1 VTALLEPRA
10 SVQSRLAVRGL
21 RHRFGERSVLEGL
34 SFEVQP
40 GEIVGLLGPNG
51 SGKSTTFRVLTG
63 LLVPDAG
70 TLCLDGAEVAPGS
83 RALRQ
88 RMGVVFQAPSLD
100 ARLSVRENLL
110 MSAALY
116 GLRGADARARVD
128 AALAQDE
135 LQERAGDRVLELSG
149 GTKRRIELCRALL
162 HSPSVLVMDEPTS
175 GLDETAFRRAWARIE
190 QLRATTGLTVLL
202 STHRPDEAARCDRVI
217 VLDQGRAIAE
227 GTPEALCTRVA
238 GDVISLDAAEPE
250 AVCAALQAK
259 LGLAASVIGGRVVLE
274 RERGHELVPQ
284 LFEALAAGSIRALTM
299 HRPTLADVFVKL
311 TGRILGDTAASA
323 APAAGA
329 KKH

>member
-1 VTALLEPRA
+1 
-10 SVQSRLAVRGL
+10 
-21 RHRFGERSVLEGL
+21 VLEDL
-34 SFEVQP
+34 TFEVRP

-63 LLVPDAG
+63 LLVPDGG
-70 TLCLDGAEVAPGS
+70 TLELDGATIAPGS

-100 ARLSVRENLL
+100 ARLTVQENLM

-116 GLRGADARARVD
+116 GLRGAEARARVE

-135 LQERAGDRVLELSG
+135 LQARAGDRVLELSG

-162 HSPSVLVMDEPTS
+162 HAPSLLVMDEPTS
-175 GLDETAFRRAWARIE
+175 GLRIE
-190 QLRATTGLTVLL
+190 QLRQAQGLTVLL

-227 GTPEALCTRVA
+227 GSPEALCARVA
-238 GDVISLDAAEPE
+238 GDVIVLEAAGEPDALR
-250 AVCAALQAK
+250 AALAAK
-259 LGLAASVIGGRVVLE
+259 LGLSAGIVGGRVVLE

-284 LFEALAAGSIRALTM
+284 LFEALPPSSIRSLTM

-311 TGRILGDTAASA
+311 TGRALGDSTSV
-323 APAAGA
+323 APVPAKGA
-329 KKH
+329 H